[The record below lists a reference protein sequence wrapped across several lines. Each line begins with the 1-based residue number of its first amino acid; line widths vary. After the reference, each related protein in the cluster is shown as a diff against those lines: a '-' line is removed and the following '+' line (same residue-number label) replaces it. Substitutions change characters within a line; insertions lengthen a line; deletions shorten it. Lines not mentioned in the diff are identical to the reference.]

1 MRRITIGLSAALMLL
16 AFAPAG
22 ALAQRDGRHHRHDR
36 IERFAGTVKSFTN
49 GVLMIKLRNGSTV
62 RGRVNNETE
71 VECMAPAQTQIMH
84 DGRDGGGDLSS
95 GDGSRGSSGDD
106 NQAAQPND
114 NDAAEQNENEAAE
127 PNDNDAAERN
137 ENEAAE
143 PNDNDAA
150 ERNENE
156 AEHSCSIANLTQGRV
171 VREAELRISS
181 TRHVWKKV
189 ELQP

>member
-22 ALAQRDGRHHRHDR
+22 ALAHRDGRRHDR
-36 IERFAGTVKSFTN
+36 IERFTGTVKSFTN

-62 RGRVNNETE
+62 KGRVNNQSEI
-71 VECMAPAQTQIMH
+71 ECMAEAQTQIMR

-95 GDGSRGSSGDD
+95 GDGSQGSSGD
-106 NQAAQPND
+106 NNPAAQPND
-114 NDAAEQNENEAAE
+114 NDAAEV
-127 PNDNDAAERN
+127 ND
-137 ENEAAE
+137 NEAAE

-156 AEHSCSIANLTQGRV
+156 AEHPCSTANLTRTRI
-171 VREAELRISS
+171 VREAELRISG
-181 TRHVWKKV
+181 TRDVWKKV